1 MSLLAEFIADITLA
15 WWLVIALAAGLIVV
29 SWQFYRYHRACL
41 VQFFELNRQI
51 LWLWDRVTAHAKADA
66 EASSAAQS
74 TQPELAAQRINGQ
87 ANGHTNGHAGQSE
100 PPHLASNSDDG
111 QASAVVD
118 PLQVVYS
125 RIIKAL
131 AVEKVFQDPE
141 LDVAKLA
148 QHVCSNQKY
157 VSQAIAKYSAEGSYY
172 ELINHHRIQL
182 AVRLLQGDDATLT
195 VSTIAEECGFS
206 SRSTFYS
213 AFRQMVGMTPTD
225 YRKQLDKTRSA
236 QRASSDS
243 ALNTTQKAP
252 LPPGGLRP

>member
-1 MSLLAEFIADITLA
+1 MSLLAELIADITLA
-15 WWLVIALAAGLIVV
+15 WWLVVALTVGLIVV

-74 TQPELAAQRINGQ
+74 TQPELAAQRING
-87 ANGHTNGHAGQSE
+87 HTNGHANQSE
-100 PPHLASNSDDG
+100 PPHLASNRDDG
-111 QASAVVD
+111 QASGVVD

-131 AVEKVFQDPE
+131 AVEKLFQDPE

-225 YRKQLDKTRSA
+225 YRKQLDKKRSA
-236 QRASSDS
+236 QHASSDS
-243 ALNTTQKAP
+243 ALNLTQQAS
-252 LPPGGLRP
+252 LPPSGLRP